1 MTPSA
6 TAPRGSGAEPRA
18 AASRRPAS
26 GSSRPR
32 RHDPDRRDRII
43 DACLDVIAEH
53 GLAGTSHRRVAAA
66 ADVPLGSM
74 TYHFSGMDEL
84 LREAF
89 TRFADSIAQKAERRM
104 AAADD
109 LDDALAE
116 FVRNIDED
124 VFGTQRDLIL
134 TLELYTLAARRP
146 EFRDITTAWM
156 ARTRATLVPFVDP
169 RTAQILDAM
178 NEGLTIH
185 RALHA
190 DPASEG
196 LAADALDRIARGADE
211 DEGTDGRR
219 G

>member
-1 MTPSA
+1 MSPSSIEQDDDPA
-6 TAPRGSGAEPRA
+6 SRPRA
-18 AASRRPAS
+18 ARLP
-26 GSSRPR
+26 RPR

-74 TYHFSGMDEL
+74 TYHFNGMDDL

-89 TRFADSIAQKAERRM
+89 TRFADSVAQQAERRM
-104 AAADD
+104 AAAED

-116 FVRNIDED
+116 FSRNIDED
-124 VFGTQRDLIL
+124 VLATQRDLVL

-146 EFRDITTAWM
+146 EFRDITTTWM
-156 ARTRATLVPFVDP
+156 TRTRATLDPFVDP
-169 RTAQILDAM
+169 RTGQILDAM

-196 LAADALDRIARGADE
+196 LAADALARIARGADE
-211 DEGTDGRR
+211 G
-219 G
+219 

>member
-1 MTPSA
+1 MSSSDPRSR
-6 TAPRGSGAEPRA
+6 APGTRT
-18 AASRRPAS
+18 
-26 GSSRPR
+26 R

-43 DACLDVIAEH
+43 DACLEVIAEH

-74 TYHFSGMDEL
+74 TYHFAGMDEL

-89 TRFADSIAQKAERRM
+89 TRFADSVAQKAERRM
-104 AAADD
+104 AGADHRD
-109 LDDALAE
+109 GALAE
-116 FVRNIDED
+116 FGRNIDED
-124 VFGTQRDLIL
+124 VFGTQRELIL

-156 ARTRATLVPFVDP
+156 ARTRATLEPFVDE
-169 RTAQILDAM
+169 RTAQLLDAM

-190 DPASEG
+190 DPSAEG
-196 LAADALDRIARGADE
+196 LAADALTRIARGSGGVGAPGE
-211 DEGTDGRR
+211 
-219 G
+219 